1 MAARDAAVAA
11 GLPAKLAYTAKETA
25 KYSGI
30 PYRTILD
37 EVAAGRL
44 RAKTYNGSLRGFLIQ
59 PEWLDEW
66 MERG

>member
-1 MAARDAAVAA
+1 MAARDAAAAA
-11 GLPAKLAYTAKETA
+11 GLPVKLAYTAKETA
-25 KYSGI
+25 MYSGVG
-30 PYRTILD
+30 YRTILN

-44 RAKTYNGSLRGFLIQ
+44 RAKTYNGNLRGLLIQ